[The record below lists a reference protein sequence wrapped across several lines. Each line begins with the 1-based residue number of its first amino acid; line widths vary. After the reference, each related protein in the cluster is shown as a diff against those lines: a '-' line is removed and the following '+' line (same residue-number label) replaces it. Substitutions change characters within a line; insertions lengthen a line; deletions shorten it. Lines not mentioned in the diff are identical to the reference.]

1 MPRKLILLFAIG
13 VALLASG
20 NLVSAHGAWQEIR
33 RQGWRT
39 DFREITF
46 IDSQNG
52 WAVGSRGII
61 IHTADGGNTW
71 EEQYNAFNHSLEGI
85 HFADINNGWAVGSPG
100 VILHTTDG
108 GKTWIPQ
115 ISGVVSNLSSVY
127 FVDPN
132 SGSAAAA
139 DAILHTFDGGRSW
152 NRQFLEQ
159 RPDFSINLIHLTD
172 THFVSEKAGW
182 IVGAAER
189 WISQPDRHE
198 TGGVILKTDGFI
210 SKVQIFEPTVSQ
222 FEGVYF
228 VDDSTGWVVGR
239 NLAFST
245 TDGGQTWASQAVDT
259 STFLKLTSV
268 HFIDKN
274 FGWAVGTDD
283 LGVGDGAVVFRT
295 QDGGETWVR
304 QEVSDLPILYDV
316 HFVDA
321 SNGWT
326 VGAPGT
332 ILHTSDGGA
341 SWKAQVNPLYDF
353 TAVHLVSDSE
363 GWATAGGVGVLHTT
377 DGGVTWE
384 TQITNQKWFNDLFFV
399 NSSHGWAV
407 GGVDTILHTNDAGK
421 TWVFQK
427 GGGEVGARK
436 SNLSIQMWAGC

>member
-268 HFIDKN
+268 HFIDKISA
-274 FGWAVGTDD
+274 GRLELMT
-283 LGVGDGAVVFRT
+283 L
-295 QDGGETWVR
+295 
-304 QEVSDLPILYDV
+304 
-316 HFVDA
+316 A
-321 SNGWT
+321 S
-326 VGAPGT
+326 
-332 ILHTSDGGA
+332 
-341 SWKAQVNPLYDF
+341 
-353 TAVHLVSDSE
+353 
-363 GWATAGGVGVLHTT
+363 ATAPLCFAPRMAEKHGSGRRSLTCQFYMMSTLSMLPMVGQLGLLAPFCIQATVALR
-377 DGGVTWE
+377 GRRKL
-384 TQITNQKWFNDLFFV
+384 IP
-399 NSSHGWAV
+399 SM
-407 GGVDTILHTNDAGK
+407 IL
-421 TWVFQK
+421 
-427 GGGEVGARK
+427 RRCI
-436 SNLSIQMWAGC
+436 L